1 MMIDGRG
8 WWGLGRSRTWVSQI
22 PVLLRLSM
30 ERPGLGVHQAG
41 RGEGAQPVC
50 ECVCA
55 GRGRPGGVL
64 GEGCTAGR
72 HSHLADNGNSKVVKW
87 LKGKG

>member
-30 ERPGLGVHQAG
+30 ERDSVLSPCPHPQCAARQSVALLGLNCDQHAG
-41 RGEGAQPVC
+41 HTMRV
-50 ECVCA
+50 
-55 GRGRPGGVL
+55 
-64 GEGCTAGR
+64 
-72 HSHLADNGNSKVVKW
+72 
-87 LKGKG
+87 